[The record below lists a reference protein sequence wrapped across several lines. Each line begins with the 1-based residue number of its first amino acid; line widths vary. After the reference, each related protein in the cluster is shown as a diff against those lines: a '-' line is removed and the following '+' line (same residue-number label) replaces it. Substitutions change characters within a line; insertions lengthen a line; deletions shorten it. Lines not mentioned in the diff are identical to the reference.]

1 MSQRRRLER
10 LEGDRREALLAALSD
25 EEIADG
31 LALCKRAAGDG
42 IETLSAA
49 EVDAFLR
56 VAVLI
61 DPETPVLVRE
71 ELAAVRAAAAGEG
84 AVRAKSL

>member
-1 MSQRRRLER
+1 MNQRRRLER
-10 LEGDRREALLAALSD
+10 LEGERGAALIARLTD
-25 EEIADG
+25 EEIADAH
-31 LALCKRAAGDG
+31 ALCKRAMGDG

-61 DPETPVLVRE
+61 DPEAPVLVRE

-84 AVRAKSL
+84 AVRA